1 MDYKLKYLKYK
12 KKYLDLKT
20 QIGGQKFPNAGVSG
34 KRVII
39 NRTRVG
45 KIISSSVLADG
56 TYTYTVEYTDT
67 NPRTQESNISER
79 NIINFP
85 KNIRTLVQD
94 TYGFLKPGT
103 KIRYRVNSVTKDG
116 FIKGI
121 RDMDDEFYKCGP
133 SSDKHTFL
141 DDLTIPRSNITVI
154 P

>member
-39 NRTRVG
+39 NRNRVG

-56 TYTYTVEYTDT
+56 TNTYTVEYTDT
-67 NPRTQESNISER
+67 HPRTQERNISEQ

-94 TYGFLKPGT
+94 TYVFLKPGT
-103 KIRYRVNSVTKDG
+103 KIRYTVGPVTKEG

-121 RDMDDEFYKCGP
+121 RDMDDEFYKCGL

-141 DDLTIPRSNITVI
+141 DDLTVPRSDITVI